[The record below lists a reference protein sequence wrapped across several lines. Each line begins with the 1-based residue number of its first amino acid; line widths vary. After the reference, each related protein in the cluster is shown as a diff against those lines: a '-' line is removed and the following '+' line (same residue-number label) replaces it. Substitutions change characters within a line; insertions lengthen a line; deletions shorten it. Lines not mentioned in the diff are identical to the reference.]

1 VRRRRVNLFW
11 ILFIIL
17 VLIVLPTG
25 TPEDLV
31 TTVVLINVLGA
42 KGYVLLALF
51 LIFLMLLLG
60 KKRVRI

>member
-1 VRRRRVNLFW
+1 MRRRRVNLFW